1 MRKEGGRRKEEGG
14 FREAGVTQE
23 AGISAFFVRVFL
35 CVPWTVLYCYEA
47 ASCRVL
53 PPYSFVRL
61 PCFIPYSFVRLPLLE
76 ERSSMAENTHSFAYL
91 FERFPSFVQTF
102 VYREA
107 EEMVRQKVNPLLVS
121 VREPEDAEELR
132 HKTGTDVVYLPSEK
146 ALRAEIEERRH
157 TFSSAQRRA
166 LSHWRS
172 LPDSGRIFEALWLG
186 QKLKEK
192 GIRHVHAHFG
202 ALAARTAWHLQQ
214 LWGIGYSFT
223 GHANDIF
230 CETDF
235 PVSNS
240 KIANGARFIVTET
253 DFARQWME
261 QKHPS
266 TKGHV
271 FRVFN
276 GIRLDEFPAHVETPG
291 VPCIVSVG
299 RYVEKKGF
307 PDLIAACALLRD
319 RGVEFQCSIIGDG
332 PMREELTGLIAEKNL
347 QQSVILTGPRAQDDV
362 RQCIAAA
369 HLSVLACR
377 RDKDGGSDNLPTV
390 IMEAM
395 ACGTPVVS
403 TRVAGVPEMIDDG
416 LNGLLLNEGDVA
428 GLAAAMERLLKDKS
442 LAQEMG
448 AKALKAAHEKF
459 AIENSVARLLELLV
473 TYGRVQLPS
482 DFLRDHPHLRLP
494 WWKRLLGF

>member
-1 MRKEGGRRKEEGG
+1 
-14 FREAGVTQE
+14 
-23 AGISAFFVRVFL
+23 
-35 CVPWTVLYCYEA
+35 
-47 ASCRVL
+47 
-53 PPYSFVRL
+53 
-61 PCFIPYSFVRLPLLE
+61 
-76 ERSSMAENTHSFAYL
+76 MAENTHSFAYL

-107 EEMVRQKVNPLLVS
+107 EEMVRQGVNPLLVS

-132 HKTGTDVVYLPSEK
+132 HKTGTGVVYLPSEK
-146 ALRAEIEERRH
+146 ALRADVEERRSS
-157 TFSSAQRRA
+157 FSSTQRRA
-166 LSHWRS
+166 LSRWRS

-186 QKLKEK
+186 QKLKAQ

-202 ALAARTAWHLQQ
+202 ALAARTAWHMQQ

-235 PVSNS
+235 PITNG
-240 KIANGARFIVTET
+240 KIARDARFIVTET

-266 TKGHV
+266 TQGRV
-271 FRVFN
+271 FRIFN
-276 GIRLDEFPAHVETPG
+276 GIRLDEFPAHVETTG
-291 VPCIVSVG
+291 VPRIVSVG

-319 RGVEFQCSIIGDG
+319 RGLEFQCDIIGDG
-332 PMREELTGLIAEKNL
+332 PMKEELAALIAERSL
-347 QQSVILTGPRAQDDV
+347 QKCVNLTGPRAQEEV
-362 RQCIAAA
+362 RQNIASA
-369 HLSVLACR
+369 HVSVLACR
-377 RDKDGGSDNLPTV
+377 KDKDGGSDNLPTV

-416 LNGLLLNEGDVA
+416 VNGLLVNEGDIP
-428 GLAAAMERLLKDKS
+428 GLAAAIERLLTDKPV
-442 LAQEMG
+442 AQKMG
-448 AKALKAAHEKF
+448 AQALQSAREKF
-459 AIENSVARLLELLV
+459 AIENSAARLIELLV
-473 TYGRVQLPS
+473 HHARIKLLPA
-482 DFLRDHPHLRLP
+482 FLREHPQLRLP
-494 WWKRLLGF
+494 WWKRLIGN